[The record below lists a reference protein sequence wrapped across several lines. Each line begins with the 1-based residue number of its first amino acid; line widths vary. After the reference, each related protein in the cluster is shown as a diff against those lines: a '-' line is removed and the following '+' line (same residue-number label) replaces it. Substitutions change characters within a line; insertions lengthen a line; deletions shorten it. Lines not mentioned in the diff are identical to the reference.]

1 MDKYTL
7 FLKAT
12 ISLLVIVNPLS
23 AAPVFLGLT
32 HGQTEA
38 ERKQMARM
46 AALATTLILL
56 IAAVS
61 GKSLLTFF
69 GISLASFR
77 VAGGALFLFM
87 GLDMLNARPSRS
99 KETPEETEEAK
110 SQHEIAI
117 VPMAIPQLA
126 GPGAIGSVIL
136 FMDSGPFWSQ
146 LPLMSGIV
154 LIIGL
159 LSWLALGMAGS
170 IGKLLG
176 KTGVNIFARI
186 EGLLLVAVATE
197 FILSGIKELWQTP
210 LH

>member
-32 HGQTEA
+32 HEQTQTE
-38 ERKQMARM
+38 RQKMARL
-46 AALATTLILL
+46 AAFATTLILL
-56 IAAVS
+56 ISAVC

-69 GISLASFR
+69 GISLPSFR

-99 KETPEETEEAK
+99 KETPEENEEAK

-146 LPLMSGIV
+146 LPLMAGIV

-159 LSWLALGMAGS
+159 LSWLALSMAGS
-170 IGKLLG
+170 IGRLLG
-176 KTGVNIFARI
+176 TTGVNIFARI
-186 EGLLLVAVATE
+186 EGLLLVAVAAE
-197 FILSGIKELWQTP
+197 FIMSGIKELWQIAP
-210 LH
+210 H

>member
-1 MDKYTL
+1 
-7 FLKAT
+7 
-12 ISLLVIVNPLS
+12 
-23 AAPVFLGLT
+23 
-32 HGQTEA
+32 
-38 ERKQMARM
+38 
-46 AALATTLILL
+46 
-56 IAAVS
+56 
-61 GKSLLTFF
+61 
-69 GISLASFR
+69 
-77 VAGGALFLFM
+77 M

-136 FMDSGPFWSQ
+136 FMDSGPFWNQ

-159 LSWLALGMAGS
+159 LSWIALSMAGS

-176 KTGVNIFARI
+176 TTGVNIFARI
-186 EGLLLVAVATE
+186 EGLLLVAVAAE
-197 FILSGIKELWQTP
+197 FIMSGIKELWQIP
-210 LH
+210 PH